1 MRQCKDDQGQIVQC
15 TTELNADAH
24 DPHKHGQQ
32 TNVATWPKGRR
43 WLYLEDPS
51 AFLKE
56 SACDISKPFT
66 SQDLSNRKSIETRGR
81 WLDLLSTWVLFVLY
95 KKKVASLKDHKTQ
108 KQPTYL
114 HQAETITL
122 LCVCA
127 SKTLLNGVNWLL
139 ILFADHLSMSLPCAF
154 SPAQRAKSLLY
165 LYSDQTS
172 A

>member
-56 SACDISKPFT
+56 SACDISKLFT

-81 WLDLLSTWVLFVLY
+81 WLDLLSTLQKKWQFWKITKLKNNQPIYTKLRRSLY
-95 KKKVASLKDHKTQ
+95 
-108 KQPTYL
+108 
-114 HQAETITL
+114 
-122 LCVCA
+122 CVCA
-127 SKTLLNGVNWLL
+127 SKTLLKGVNWLL